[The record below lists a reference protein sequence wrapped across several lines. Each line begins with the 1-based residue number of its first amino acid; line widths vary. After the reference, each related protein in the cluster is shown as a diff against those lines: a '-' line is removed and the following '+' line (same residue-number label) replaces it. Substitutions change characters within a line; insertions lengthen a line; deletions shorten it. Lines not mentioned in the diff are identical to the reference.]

1 MPNVQDMIA
10 QRNELTKTQARIFD
24 YMLDHPEA
32 VCYDSLRSI
41 AEHIGVTEVSVL
53 KLCRKL
59 GCSGYTEMKTLFR
72 QYVGKRLKDTFD
84 RSYTLETVDDNSRG
98 DRSALLSSMMGAEE
112 QGLISLA
119 ASLRTDQVFDCA
131 RALMNAR
138 EVLLFGHDVSKV
150 MADYFAHRLNYLRIK
165 ATSVKLGDSD
175 AVRTSLSMISEDDV
189 IVLFSFPPYYQPVSN
204 VARFAAYRGA
214 KVVTL
219 TDSANS
225 PAATDGPFNFLC
237 GTKTKFFF
245 NSLTAPVSLINVLTS
260 CIALEMGPSLN
271 RILEEELNVSRF
283 MSGEFPDER
292 E

>member
-1 MPNVQDMIA
+1 
-10 QRNELTKTQARIFD
+10 
-24 YMLDHPEA
+24 
-32 VCYDSLRSI
+32 
-41 AEHIGVTEVSVL
+41 
-53 KLCRKL
+53 
-59 GCSGYTEMKTLFR
+59 
-72 QYVGKRLKDTFD
+72 
-84 RSYTLETVDDNSRG
+84 
-98 DRSALLSSMMGAEE
+98 MMGAEE

-165 ATSVKLGDSD
+165 AASVKLGDSD

-219 TDSANS
+219 TDSADS